1 MNAKIS
7 TIAIRASHQ
16 KGLLEAKL
24 QELLGLSLDRR
35 GLEAEV
41 LADPLD
47 QVRLDVDRDMVVQQV
62 NQQSR
67 MIEEIRSAL
76 DKMRD
81 QAYGICEECDQSIAQ
96 QRLDAIP
103 WARLCVKCQSQ
114 SEARTSEAMTLG
126 HAA

>member
-1 MNAKIS
+1 MNAKMS
-7 TIAIRASHQ
+7 ATAIRASRQ

-24 QELLGLSLDRR
+24 HELLGLAQDRS

-67 MIEEIRSAL
+67 TIEEIRSAPEKL
-76 DKMRD
+76 RN
-81 QAYGICEECDQSIAQ
+81 QTYSICEECDQSIAQ

-103 WARLCVKCQSQ
+103 WARLCMKCQSQ
-114 SEARTSEAMTLG
+114 SEARTREGVTLR